1 MSTGLV
7 RNFESEKN
15 IYGPKV
21 LEKKKEG
28 EKKEAWYSSFEEQE
42 MQSCTKQC

>member
-7 RNFESEKN
+7 RNFESEKK
-15 IYGPKV
+15 IYGRKM

-28 EKKEAWYSSFEEQE
+28 GKKEA
-42 MQSCTKQC
+42 